1 MLDKLEAIYARYQ
14 EIEQQMNDPQVTSD
28 MKRYV
33 KLSKDYKDLQP
44 VVKAYHDYKT
54 LLDTIAECKE
64 LLSTEKDE
72 ELREMAKTELAECSE
87 RRDKMEEEIRILLI
101 PEDPTDSKNAVVEIR
116 GGTGGDEACIFAGD
130 LFRMYTRFCEKKHWK
145 IEVVD
150 FNEGPSGGYKDITF
164 NVTGEKVYGML
175 KYESG
180 VHRVQRVP
188 ATETQGRVHTSAAGV
203 VVLPEAEELDV
214 ELNMSDVKKET
225 FCASGPGGQ
234 CVNTTYSAVR
244 LTHIPTGIVV
254 SMQDQ
259 KSQIKNMEKA
269 ISILR
274 TRLYEREY
282 NKYMEE
288 LSSKRKTMVATGDR
302 SEKAVAGRRRG
313 RRHGEV
319 GRERCR
325 PLPGGGRRVRR
336 RGDGG
341 QFRADHHHPVLLPL
355 DAGGQRLHGARR
367 VRDRQAAAPPG
378 SVRA

>member
-1 MLDKLEAIYARYQ
+1 MLDKLEAIYSRYQ
-14 EIEQQMNDPQVTSD
+14 EIEQQMNDPQITGD

-33 KLSKDYKDLQP
+33 KLSKDYKDMQP
-44 VVKAYHDYKT
+44 VVKAYHDYKN

-72 ELREMAKTELAECSE
+72 ELREMAKMELTEANEK
-87 RRDKMEEEIRILLI
+87 RDKMEEEIRILLI

-130 LFRMYTRFCEKKHWK
+130 LFRMYSRYCEKKHWK
-145 IEVVD
+145 IDIVD
-150 FNEGPSGGYKDITF
+150 FNEGTAGGYKDITF

-214 ELNMSDVKKET
+214 ELNMADVKKET

-254 SMQDQ
+254 SMQDRSR
-259 KSQIKNMEKA
+259 KSRIWRRPSPSCVPA
-269 ISILR
+269 STSASTTSIWR
-274 TRLYEREY
+274 
-282 NKYMEE
+282 
-288 LSSKRKTMVATGDR
+288 SSPPSARPWLPPAT
-302 SEKAVAGRRRG
+302 A
-313 RRHGEV
+313 
-319 GRERCR
+319 
-325 PLPGGGRRVRR
+325 
-336 RGDGG
+336 
-341 QFRADHHHPVLLPL
+341 
-355 DAGGQRLHGARR
+355 ARR
-367 VRDRQAAAPPG
+367 CAPTTTPRAASPTIASATPCTTCPPLWMAT
-378 SVRA
+378 SKT

>member
-14 EIEQQMNDPQVTSD
+14 EIEQQMNDPQVTAD

-44 VVKAYHDYKT
+44 VVKAYRDYKS

-64 LLSTEKDE
+64 LLETEKDAELRDMAKE
-72 ELREMAKTELAECSE
+72 ELVAAQE

-101 PEDPTDSKNAVVEIR
+101 PADPQDSKNAVVEIR

-130 LFRMYTRFCEKKHWK
+130 LFRMYTRYCEKKHWK
-145 IEVVD
+145 VEVTD
-150 FNEGPSGGYKDITF
+150 FNEGTSGGYKDITF
-164 NVTGEKVYGML
+164 TVTGDGVYGLL

-188 ATETQGRVHTSAAGV
+188 ATETQGRIHTSAAGV
-203 VVLPEAEELDV
+203 VVLPEAEEFDV
-214 ELNMSDVKKET
+214 ELNMSDVRIDT

-259 KSQIKNMEKA
+259 KSQIKNKEKA
-269 ISILR
+269 IAILR

-302 SEKAVAGRRRG
+302 SEKVRTYNYPQSRVTDHRIGWSMHNLPAFMDGDIEECIEALQLA
-313 RRHGEV
+313 ENAEKLKASV
-319 GRERCR
+319 G
-325 PLPGGGRRVRR
+325 
-336 RGDGG
+336 
-341 QFRADHHHPVLLPL
+341 
-355 DAGGQRLHGARR
+355 
-367 VRDRQAAAPPG
+367 
-378 SVRA
+378 

>member
-14 EIEQQMNDPQVTSD
+14 EIEQQMNDPQVTAD

-44 VVKAYHDYKT
+44 VVKAYHEYKA
-54 LLDTIAECKE
+54 LLDTINECKE
-64 LLSTEKDE
+64 LLESEKDP
-72 ELREMAKTELAECSE
+72 ELREMAKEELVAAQE
-87 RRDKMEEEIRILLI
+87 RREPMENDIRLLLI
-101 PEDPTDSKNAVVEIR
+101 PADPQDSKNAVVEIR

-145 IEVVD
+145 VEVTD
-150 FNEGPSGGYKDITF
+150 FNEGTSGGYKDITF
-164 NVTGEKVYGML
+164 TVTGEGVYGLL

-188 ATETQGRVHTSAAGV
+188 ATETQGRIHTSAAGV
-203 VVLPEAEELDV
+203 VVLPEAEEFDV
-214 ELNMSDVKKET
+214 ELNMSDVRIDT

-259 KSQIKNMEKA
+259 KSQIKNKEKA

-288 LSSKRKTMVATGDR
+288 LSSKRKTMVAMGDR
-302 SEKAVAGRRRG
+302 SEKVRTYNYPQSRVTDHRIGWSMHNLPAFMDGDIEDCIEALQLA
-313 RRHGEV
+313 ENAEKLKASV
-319 GRERCR
+319 G
-325 PLPGGGRRVRR
+325 
-336 RGDGG
+336 
-341 QFRADHHHPVLLPL
+341 
-355 DAGGQRLHGARR
+355 
-367 VRDRQAAAPPG
+367 
-378 SVRA
+378 

>member
-1 MLDKLEAIYARYQ
+1 MIDKLEAIYSRYC
-14 EIEQQMNDPQVTSD
+14 EIEQQMNDPAVTSD

-44 VVKAYHDYKT
+44 VVKAYHEYKA
-54 LLDTIAECKE
+54 LLNTIAECKE
-64 LLSTEKDE
+64 LLESEKYP
-72 ELREMAKTELAECSE
+72 ELREIAKEELAACQE
-87 RRDKMEEEIRILLI
+87 RREPMEDDIRLLLI
-101 PEDPTDSKNAVVEIR
+101 PADPTDSKNAVVEIR

-130 LFRMYTRFCEKKHWK
+130 LFRMYSRYCEKKHWK
-145 IEVVD
+145 VEVTD
-150 FNEGPSGGYKDITF
+150 FNEGTSGGYKDITF
-164 NVTGEKVYGML
+164 TVTGDGVYGLL

-188 ATETQGRVHTSAAGV
+188 ATETQGRIHTSAAGV
-203 VVLPEAEELDV
+203 VVLPEAEEFDV
-214 ELNMSDVKKET
+214 ELNMNDVRVDT

-259 KSQIKNMEKA
+259 KSQIKNKEKA

-302 SEKAVAGRRRG
+302 SEKVRTYNYPQSRVTDHRIGWSMHNLPAFMDGDIEECIEALQLA
-313 RRHGEV
+313 ENAEKLKASV
-319 GRERCR
+319 G
-325 PLPGGGRRVRR
+325 
-336 RGDGG
+336 
-341 QFRADHHHPVLLPL
+341 
-355 DAGGQRLHGARR
+355 
-367 VRDRQAAAPPG
+367 
-378 SVRA
+378 

>member
-1 MLDKLEAIYARYQ
+1 MLDNLEAIYSRYC
-14 EIEQQMNDPQVTSD
+14 EIEGQMNDPQITAD

-44 VVKAYHDYKT
+44 VVKAYHDYKA
-54 LLDTIAECKE
+54 LLDTIAECRE
-64 LLSTEKDE
+64 LLENEKDA
-72 ELREMAKTELAECSE
+72 ELREMAKEELTASLE
-87 RRDKMEEEIRILLI
+87 RREKMEEEIRILLI
-101 PEDPTDSKNAVVEIR
+101 PADPTDSKNAVVEIR

-130 LFRMYTRFCEKKHWK
+130 LFRMYSRFCEKKRWK
-145 IEVVD
+145 VEVTD
-150 FNEGPSGGYKDITF
+150 FNEGTSGGYKDITF
-164 NVTGEKVYGML
+164 TVTGEGVYGLL

-188 ATETQGRVHTSAAGV
+188 ATETQGRIHTSAAGV
-203 VVLPEAEELDV
+203 VVLPEAEEFDV
-214 ELNMSDVKKET
+214 ELNMNDVRIDT

-259 KSQIKNMEKA
+259 KSQSKNKEKA

-302 SEKAVAGRRRG
+302 SEKVRTYNYPQSRVTDHRIGWSMHNLPAFIDGDIEECIEALQLA
-313 RRHGEV
+313 ENAEKLKASV
-319 GRERCR
+319 G
-325 PLPGGGRRVRR
+325 
-336 RGDGG
+336 
-341 QFRADHHHPVLLPL
+341 
-355 DAGGQRLHGARR
+355 
-367 VRDRQAAAPPG
+367 
-378 SVRA
+378 

>member
-1 MLDKLEAIYARYQ
+1 MIDKLEAIYARYQ

-28 MKRYV
+28 MKRFV

-44 VVKAYHDYKT
+44 VVEAYHQYKT
-54 LLDTIAECKE
+54 LLDTIAECKQ
-64 LLSTEKDE
+64 LLSTERDE
-72 ELREMAKTELAECSE
+72 ELREMAKAELADATEQ
-87 RRDKMEEEIRILLI
+87 RDKMEDQIRILLI
-101 PEDPTDSKNAVVEIR
+101 PADPTDSKNAVVEIR

-130 LFRMYTRFCEKKHWK
+130 LFRMYTRYCEKKHWH
-145 IEVVD
+145 IEVAD
-150 FNEGPSGGYKDITF
+150 YNEGPSGGYKDITF
-164 NVTGEKVYGML
+164 NVTGQGVYGLL

-214 ELNMSDVKKET
+214 ELNMADVRKET

-269 ISILR
+269 LSILR

-288 LSSKRKTMVATGDR
+288 LSTKRKTMVATGDR
-302 SEKAVAGRRRG
+302 SEKIRTYNYPQSRVTDHRIGYTMYNLPAFMDGDIDALIDALQLA
-313 RRHGEV
+313 ENAEKLKASV
-319 GRERCR
+319 G
-325 PLPGGGRRVRR
+325 
-336 RGDGG
+336 
-341 QFRADHHHPVLLPL
+341 
-355 DAGGQRLHGARR
+355 
-367 VRDRQAAAPPG
+367 
-378 SVRA
+378 

>member
-14 EIEQQMNDPQVTSD
+14 EIEQQMNDPQITAD

-44 VVKAYHDYKT
+44 VVKAYHDYKN
-54 LLDTIAECKE
+54 LLDTLAECKD
-64 LLSTEKDE
+64 LLANERDD
-72 ELREMAKTELAECSE
+72 ELREMAKEELQSGNQRKEQ
-87 RRDKMEEEIRILLI
+87 MEEEIRIMLI
-101 PEDPTDSKNAVVEIR
+101 PADPTDEKNAVVEIR

-130 LFRMYTRFCEKKHWK
+130 LFRMYSRYCEKKHWK
-145 IEVVD
+145 IEIVD
-150 FNEGPSGGYKDITF
+150 FNEGPAGGYKDITF
-164 NVTGEKVYGML
+164 NVSGEKVYGRL

-203 VVLPEAEELDV
+203 VVLPEAEEFDV
-214 ELNMSDVKKET
+214 ELNMNDVRKDT

-254 SMQDQ
+254 SCQDQ
-259 KSQIKNMEKA
+259 KSQIKNLEKA
-269 ISILR
+269 LVVLR

-288 LSSKRKTMVATGDR
+288 MSSKRKTMVATGDR
-302 SEKAVAGRRRG
+302 SEKVRTYNYPQSRVTDHRIGFSTHNLPIFMDGDIDEMIDQLQLAENA
-313 RRHGEV
+313 EKLKESV
-319 GRERCR
+319 G
-325 PLPGGGRRVRR
+325 
-336 RGDGG
+336 
-341 QFRADHHHPVLLPL
+341 
-355 DAGGQRLHGARR
+355 
-367 VRDRQAAAPPG
+367 
-378 SVRA
+378 

>member
-14 EIEQQMNDPQVTSD
+14 EIEQQMNDPQVTAD

-44 VVKAYHDYKT
+44 VVKAYKDYKG
-54 LLDTIAECKE
+54 LLDTIAECRE
-64 LLSTEKDE
+64 LLDTEKDAELRDMAKE
-72 ELREMAKTELAECSE
+72 ELVAAQE
-87 RRDKMEEEIRILLI
+87 RRDKMEEEIRLLLI
-101 PEDPTDSKNAVVEIR
+101 PADPQDSKNAVVEIR

-145 IEVVD
+145 VEVTD
-150 FNEGPSGGYKDITF
+150 FNEGTSGGYKDITF
-164 NVTGEKVYGML
+164 TVTGEGVYGIL

-188 ATETQGRVHTSAAGV
+188 ATETQGRIHTSAAGV
-203 VVLPEAEELDV
+203 VVLPEAEEFDV
-214 ELNMSDVKKET
+214 ELNMNDVRIDT

-259 KSQIKNMEKA
+259 KSQIKNKEKA
-269 ISILR
+269 IAILR

-302 SEKAVAGRRRG
+302 SEKVRTYNYPQSRVTDHRIGWSMHNLPAFMD
-313 RRHGEV
+313 GEIEECIEALQLAENAEKLKASV
-319 GRERCR
+319 G
-325 PLPGGGRRVRR
+325 
-336 RGDGG
+336 
-341 QFRADHHHPVLLPL
+341 
-355 DAGGQRLHGARR
+355 
-367 VRDRQAAAPPG
+367 
-378 SVRA
+378 

>member
-1 MLDKLEAIYARYQ
+1 MLDKLEAIYSRYC
-14 EIEQQMNDPQVTSD
+14 EIEQQMNDPAVTGD

-44 VVKAYHDYKT
+44 VVKAYHDYKA

-64 LLSTEKDE
+64 LLENEKDA
-72 ELREMAKTELAECSE
+72 ELREMAKEELTASQE
-87 RRDKMEEEIRILLI
+87 RREKMEDEIRILLI
-101 PEDPTDSKNAVVEIR
+101 PADPTDSKNAVVEIR

-130 LFRMYTRFCEKKHWK
+130 LFRMYSRYCEKKHWK
-145 IEVVD
+145 IEVTD
-150 FNEGPSGGYKDITF
+150 FNEGTAGGYKDITF
-164 NVTGEKVYGML
+164 TVTGDGVYGLL

-188 ATETQGRVHTSAAGV
+188 ATETQGRIHTSAAGV
-203 VVLPEAEELDV
+203 VVLPEAEEFDV
-214 ELNMSDVKKET
+214 ELNMNDVRIDT

-259 KSQIKNMEKA
+259 KSQIKNKEKA

-302 SEKAVAGRRRG
+302 SEKVRTYNYPQSRVTDHRIGWSMHNLPAFMDGDIEDCIEALQLA
-313 RRHGEV
+313 ENAEKLKASV
-319 GRERCR
+319 G
-325 PLPGGGRRVRR
+325 
-336 RGDGG
+336 
-341 QFRADHHHPVLLPL
+341 
-355 DAGGQRLHGARR
+355 
-367 VRDRQAAAPPG
+367 
-378 SVRA
+378 

>member
-14 EIEQQMNDPQVTSD
+14 EIEQQMNDPQITAD

-44 VVKAYHDYKT
+44 VVKAYHDYKN
-54 LLDTIAECKE
+54 LLDTLAECKD
-64 LLSTEKDE
+64 LLANEKDD
-72 ELREMAKTELAECSE
+72 ELREMAKEELQSGNQRKEQ
-87 RRDKMEEEIRILLI
+87 MEEEIRIMLI
-101 PEDPTDSKNAVVEIR
+101 PADPTDEKNAVVEIR

-130 LFRMYTRFCEKKHWK
+130 LFRMYSRYCEKKHWK
-145 IEVVD
+145 IEIVD
-150 FNEGPSGGYKDITF
+150 FNEGPAGGYKDITF
-164 NVTGEKVYGML
+164 NVGGEKVYGRL

-203 VVLPEAEELDV
+203 VVLPEAEEFDV
-214 ELNMSDVKKET
+214 ELNMNDVRKDT

-254 SMQDQ
+254 SCQDQ
-259 KSQIKNMEKA
+259 KSQIKNLEKA
-269 ISILR
+269 LVVLR

-288 LSSKRKTMVATGDR
+288 MSSKRKTMVATGDR
-302 SEKAVAGRRRG
+302 SEKVRTYNYPQSRVTDHRIGYSTHNLPIFMDGDIDEMIDQLQLAENA
-313 RRHGEV
+313 EKLKESV
-319 GRERCR
+319 G
-325 PLPGGGRRVRR
+325 
-336 RGDGG
+336 
-341 QFRADHHHPVLLPL
+341 
-355 DAGGQRLHGARR
+355 
-367 VRDRQAAAPPG
+367 
-378 SVRA
+378 

>member
-14 EIEQQMNDPQVTSD
+14 EIEQQMNDPQVTAD

-44 VVKAYHDYKT
+44 VVKAYHEYKA
-54 LLDTIAECKE
+54 LLDTISECKE
-64 LLSTEKDE
+64 LLESEKDP
-72 ELREMAKTELAECSE
+72 ELREMAKEELLAAQE
-87 RRDKMEEEIRILLI
+87 RREPMENDIRLLLI
-101 PEDPTDSKNAVVEIR
+101 PADPTDSKNAVVEIR
-116 GGTGGDEACIFAGD
+116 GGTGGDEACLFAGD
-130 LFRMYTRFCEKKHWK
+130 LFRMYTRFCEKKRWK
-145 IEVVD
+145 VEVTD
-150 FNEGPSGGYKDITF
+150 FNEGTAGGYKDITF
-164 NVTGEKVYGML
+164 TVTGEGVYGLL

-188 ATETQGRVHTSAAGV
+188 VTETQGRVHTSAAGV
-203 VVLPEAEELDV
+203 VVLPEAEEFDV
-214 ELNMSDVKKET
+214 ELNMNDVRIDT

-259 KSQIKNMEKA
+259 KSQIKNKEKA

-288 LSSKRKTMVATGDR
+288 LSTKRKTMVATGDR
-302 SEKAVAGRRRG
+302 SEKVRTYNYPQSRVTDHRIGWSMHNLPDFMDGNIEDCIEALQLA
-313 RRHGEV
+313 ENAEKLKASV
-319 GRERCR
+319 G
-325 PLPGGGRRVRR
+325 
-336 RGDGG
+336 
-341 QFRADHHHPVLLPL
+341 
-355 DAGGQRLHGARR
+355 
-367 VRDRQAAAPPG
+367 
-378 SVRA
+378 

>member
-1 MLDKLEAIYARYQ
+1 MLDKLEAIYTRYK
-14 EIEQQMNDPQVTSD
+14 EIEEQMNDPQVTAD

-44 VVKAYHDYKT
+44 VVKAYHEYKG

-64 LLSTEKDE
+64 LLEGEKDP
-72 ELREMAKTELAECSE
+72 ELREMAKEELTAAQE
-87 RRDKMEEEIRILLI
+87 RKGPMEDDIRLLLI
-101 PEDPTDSKNAVVEIR
+101 PADPTDSKNAVVEIR

-130 LFRMYTRFCEKKHWK
+130 LFRMYTRYCEKKHWK
-145 IEVVD
+145 VEVTD
-150 FNEGPSGGYKDITF
+150 FNEGTSGGYKDITVT
-164 NVTGEKVYGML
+164 VTGEGVYGLL

-188 ATETQGRVHTSAAGV
+188 ATETQGRIHTSAAGV
-203 VVLPEAEELDV
+203 VVLPEAEEFDV
-214 ELNMSDVKKET
+214 ELNMSDVRIDT

-259 KSQIKNMEKA
+259 KSQIKNKEKA
-269 ISILR
+269 IAILR

-302 SEKAVAGRRRG
+302 SEKVRTYNYPQSRVTDHRIGWSMHNLPAFMDGDIEECIEALQLA
-313 RRHGEV
+313 ENAEKLKASV
-319 GRERCR
+319 G
-325 PLPGGGRRVRR
+325 
-336 RGDGG
+336 
-341 QFRADHHHPVLLPL
+341 
-355 DAGGQRLHGARR
+355 
-367 VRDRQAAAPPG
+367 
-378 SVRA
+378 

>member
-1 MLDKLEAIYARYQ
+1 MLDKLEAIYSRYC
-14 EIEQQMNDPQVTSD
+14 EIEGQMNDPQITAD

-44 VVKAYHDYKT
+44 VVKAYHDYKA

-64 LLSTEKDE
+64 LLENEKDA
-72 ELREMAKTELAECSE
+72 ELREMAKEELTASME
-87 RRDKMEEEIRILLI
+87 RRETMEEEIRLLLI
-101 PEDPTDSKNAVVEIR
+101 PADPTDSKNAVVEIR

-130 LFRMYTRFCEKKHWK
+130 LFRMYTRYCEKKRWK
-145 IEVVD
+145 VEVTD
-150 FNEGPSGGYKDITF
+150 FNEGTSGGYKDITF
-164 NVTGEKVYGML
+164 TVTGEGVYGLL

-188 ATETQGRVHTSAAGV
+188 ATETQGRIHTSAAGV
-203 VVLPEAEELDV
+203 VVLPEAEEFDV
-214 ELNMSDVKKET
+214 ELNMSDVRIDT

-259 KSQIKNMEKA
+259 KSQIKNKEKA

-302 SEKAVAGRRRG
+302 SEKVRTYNYPQSRVTDHRIGWSMHNLPTFMDGDIEECIEALQLA
-313 RRHGEV
+313 ENAEKLKASV
-319 GRERCR
+319 G
-325 PLPGGGRRVRR
+325 
-336 RGDGG
+336 
-341 QFRADHHHPVLLPL
+341 
-355 DAGGQRLHGARR
+355 
-367 VRDRQAAAPPG
+367 
-378 SVRA
+378 

>member
-14 EIEQQMNDPQVTSD
+14 EIEGQMNDPQVTAD

-33 KLSKDYKDLQP
+33 KLSKDYKELQP
-44 VVKAYHDYKT
+44 VVKAYKEYKA
-54 LLDTIAECKE
+54 LLDTISECRE
-64 LLSTEKDE
+64 LLETEKDPELRAMAKE
-72 ELREMAKTELAECSE
+72 ELAASQE
-87 RRDKMEEEIRILLI
+87 RRDKMEDEIRILLI
-101 PEDPTDSKNAVVEIR
+101 PADPQDSKNAVVEIR

-130 LFRMYTRFCEKKHWK
+130 LFRMYTRFCEKKRWK
-145 IEVVD
+145 VEVTD
-150 FNEGPSGGYKDITF
+150 FNEGTSGGYKDITF
-164 NVTGEKVYGML
+164 TVTGEGVYGLL

-188 ATETQGRVHTSAAGV
+188 ATETQGRIHTSAAGV
-203 VVLPEAEELDV
+203 VVLPEAEEFDV
-214 ELNMSDVKKET
+214 ELNMNDVRVDT

-259 KSQIKNMEKA
+259 KSQIKNKEKA

-302 SEKAVAGRRRG
+302 SEKVRTYNYPQSRVTDHRIGWSMHNLPAFMDGDIEDCIEALQLA
-313 RRHGEV
+313 ENAEKLKASV
-319 GRERCR
+319 G
-325 PLPGGGRRVRR
+325 
-336 RGDGG
+336 
-341 QFRADHHHPVLLPL
+341 
-355 DAGGQRLHGARR
+355 
-367 VRDRQAAAPPG
+367 
-378 SVRA
+378 

>member
-1 MLDKLEAIYARYQ
+1 MLDKLEAIYASYQ
-14 EIEQQMNDPQVTSD
+14 DIEQQMNDPQVTSD

-44 VVKAYHDYKT
+44 IVEAYHKYKA
-54 LLDTIAECKE
+54 LLDNIAGCKE
-64 LLSTEKDE
+64 LLATEKDE
-72 ELREMAKTELAECSE
+72 EMREMAKAELVESQE
-87 RRDKMEEEIRILLI
+87 QKEKMEEDIRVMLI
-101 PEDPTDSKNAVVEIR
+101 PADPTDSKNAVVEIR

-130 LFRMYTRFCEKKHWK
+130 LYRMYTRFCEKKHWK
-145 IEVVD
+145 VEVVD
-150 FNEGPSGGYKDITF
+150 FNEGTSGGYKDITF
-164 NVTGEKVYGML
+164 NVSGEKVYGTL

-203 VVLPEAEELDV
+203 VVLPEAEEFDV
-214 ELNMSDVKKET
+214 ELNMADVKKEI

-234 CVNTTYSAVR
+234 SVNTTYSAVR

-269 ISILR
+269 LALLR

-288 LSSKRKTMVATGDR
+288 MSSKRKTMVATGDR
-302 SEKAVAGRRRG
+302 SEKVRTYNYPQGRVTDHRIG
-313 RRHGEV
+313 YTMYNLPAFMDGDIQDLIDALQLAENAEKLKESV
-319 GRERCR
+319 G
-325 PLPGGGRRVRR
+325 
-336 RGDGG
+336 
-341 QFRADHHHPVLLPL
+341 
-355 DAGGQRLHGARR
+355 
-367 VRDRQAAAPPG
+367 
-378 SVRA
+378 

>member
-1 MLDKLEAIYARYQ
+1 
-14 EIEQQMNDPQVTSD
+14 MNDPQVTAD

-44 VVKAYHDYKT
+44 VVKAYHEYKA
-54 LLDTIAECKE
+54 LLDTISECKE
-64 LLSTEKDE
+64 LLDSEKDP
-72 ELREMAKTELAECSE
+72 ELREMAKEELVAAQE
-87 RRDKMEEEIRILLI
+87 RKEPMEDDIRLLLI
-101 PEDPTDSKNAVVEIR
+101 PADPQDSKNAVVEIR

-130 LFRMYTRFCEKKHWK
+130 LFRMYTRYCEKKHWK
-145 IEVVD
+145 VEVTD
-150 FNEGPSGGYKDITF
+150 FNEGTSGGYKDITF
-164 NVTGEKVYGML
+164 TVTGDGVYGLL

-188 ATETQGRVHTSAAGV
+188 ATETQGRIHTSAAGV
-203 VVLPEAEELDV
+203 VVLPEAEEFDV
-214 ELNMSDVKKET
+214 ELNMSDVRIDT

-259 KSQIKNMEKA
+259 KSQIKNKEKA

-302 SEKAVAGRRRG
+302 SEKVRTYNYPQSRVTDHRIGWSMHNLPAFMDGDIEDCIEALQLA
-313 RRHGEV
+313 ENAEKLKASV
-319 GRERCR
+319 G
-325 PLPGGGRRVRR
+325 
-336 RGDGG
+336 
-341 QFRADHHHPVLLPL
+341 
-355 DAGGQRLHGARR
+355 
-367 VRDRQAAAPPG
+367 
-378 SVRA
+378 